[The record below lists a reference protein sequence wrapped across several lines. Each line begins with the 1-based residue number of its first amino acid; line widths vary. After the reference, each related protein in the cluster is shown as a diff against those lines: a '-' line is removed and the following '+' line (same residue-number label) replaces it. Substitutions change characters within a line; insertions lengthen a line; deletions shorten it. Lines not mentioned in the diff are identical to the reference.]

1 MSHTHTTSAAPAPAL
16 SPATVA
22 LSSIANSIITLLHSP
37 PASPELLFYLNG
49 KDLTALRA
57 VAPGV
62 STFLK
67 GRKEALDR
75 YLVENEAKEVRVSEK
90 TKAFWLEKKRETEDL
105 LTALDEADKGESE
118 LSESGRKAREEYF
131 EKAKAAWE
139 VGLADVLDKLNK
151 DLAVPFALGEQI
163 SIVDLHLAAW
173 LCELVILSGGSVRDS
188 GTVAIARLEEHVG
201 GGFALAKD
209 VAPPQ
214 LAPVP
219 RSMGSEGPA
228 PASTAS
234 APKSKLAVLW
244 DALAARTSWQKVLSN
259 LGE

>member
-1 MSHTHTTSAAPAPAL
+1 
-16 SPATVA
+16 
-22 LSSIANSIITLLHSP
+22 
-37 PASPELLFYLNG
+37 
-49 KDLTALRA
+49 
-57 VAPGV
+57 
-62 STFLK
+62 
-67 GRKEALDR
+67 
-75 YLVENEAKEVRVSEK
+75 
-90 TKAFWLEKKRETEDL
+90 LEKKRETEDL